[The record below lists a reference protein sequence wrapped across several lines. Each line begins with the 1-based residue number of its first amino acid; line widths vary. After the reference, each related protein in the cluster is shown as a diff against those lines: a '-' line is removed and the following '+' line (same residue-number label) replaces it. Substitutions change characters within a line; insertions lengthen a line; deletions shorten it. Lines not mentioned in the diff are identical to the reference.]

1 MNTILWADDEME
13 LLKPYVIYLKEKGY
27 EVLSATNG
35 QDAIDIFRNEVVDI
49 VFLDENMPGLSGLET
64 LETMKSLRADVPI
77 VMITKSEEERIMEQA
92 IGAKIAD
99 YLIKP
104 VNPSQILLCLKKHV
118 HQREIVE
125 KHTNKSY
132 QEEFS
137 DIGFMIDTAKT
148 LDEWIAIYKTLSRWD
163 IELQDVDSAMRE
175 MLHMQSQQANAAF
188 AKFVSRNYEAW
199 FADGAQ
205 RPLMS
210 PDIFKN
216 VLFPMLDKGEKLF
229 FVVIDNFRYDQW
241 KTIQPLLSEFFTTT
255 EEACYSSILPT
266 ATQYARNA
274 IFSGLMPLQIQ
285 EMFPN
290 LWVEEDEEEG
300 KNLNEKELIQTQL
313 ERFRK

>member
-1 MNTILWADDEME
+1 MNTILWADDEID

-35 QDAIDIFRNEVVDI
+35 QDAIDLFRNETVDI

-64 LETMKSLRADVPI
+64 LETIKSIRSDVPV

-104 VNPSQILLCLKKHV
+104 VNPSQILLCLKKHI

-125 KHTNKSY
+125 KHTNKGY
-132 QEEFS
+132 QEEFG

-163 IELQDVDSAMRE
+163 IELQDVDSSMRE

-188 AKFVSRNYEAW
+188 AKFISRNYEEW
-199 FADGAQ
+199 FTSGN
-205 RPLMS
+205 RPMMS

-216 VLFPMLDKGEKLF
+216 VLFPMIDNGEKVF

-241 KTIQPLLSEFFTTT
+241 KTIQPLLSEFFTTA
-255 EEACYSSILPT
+255 EEECYSSILPT

-274 IFSGLMPLQIQ
+274 IFS
-285 EMFPN
+285 
-290 LWVEEDEEEG
+290 D
-300 KNLNEKELIQTQL
+300 
-313 ERFRK
+313 